1 MPQALS
7 KQDRA
12 MRAAYQDWAARYRS
26 QYQWLAVEKFAK
38 CARYARELHTTAM
51 QLSKNYA
58 Q

>member
-1 MPQALS
+1 MLT

-26 QYQWLAVEKFAK
+26 QYQWLAAEQFSK
-38 CARYARELHTTAM
+38 CAKHAKVLHTLAM

-58 Q
+58 H